1 MPPSEI
7 DAGSR
12 PEPLS
17 SNALNYLVW
26 RYLQERG
33 FAMAATWLGREWHQE
48 PDLMMPF
55 AKHVK
60 KDQLVHMI
68 QDSLFI
74 DHIRAR
80 EDRVSRSNT
89 V

>member
-1 MPPSEI
+1 
-7 DAGSR
+7 
-12 PEPLS
+12 
-17 SNALNYLVW
+17 
-26 RYLQERG
+26 
-33 FAMAATWLGREWHQE
+33 MAATWLGREWHQE